1 MTPLE
6 DDLRAAMRATAKK
19 IPPGPPPPL
28 TLPKRRRLIRPLS
41 PGYWSRRSRAFALA
55 TVFLIGAVVAA
66 SLALGT
72 VFTGHRSPVSL
83 PFRPQPAS
91 VLGVP
96 AYYVALT
103 SPDGYLP
110 GIPPEATTATI
121 RATVTGK
128 VLATVAVPRP
138 YGNFTAVAAATDDRT
153 FVLAAETGKVVAP
166 QKNPGPAARFFVLH
180 LDPASPTAAGQVRL
194 QALPASYIP
203 AGTTME
209 SMALSADG
217 TSLAAVI
224 GDFAVNKLYVYHL
237 TTGERHFWYATAC
250 GRCTPAGVG
259 LGSGDA
265 DPGTLSWAADGKT
278 LAFLFV
284 DGDENQDG
292 IRLLNTSSRSTNLLA
307 DSKLSVARS
316 RIPFAAE
323 AVLTPDGQTIFTV
336 QIIAS
341 AQGHARQQLESV
353 SAATGHL
360 IAVLNQVSWRANF
373 EQIQWT
379 NASGSQLLISGPH
392 DTGSGAGVLK
402 GGRYTPIPWSSKI
415 FAAAW

>member
-1 MTPLE
+1 MT
-6 DDLRAAMRATAKK
+6 A
-19 IPPGPPPPL
+19 
-28 TLPKRRRLIRPLS
+28 
-41 PGYWSRRSRAFALA
+41 
-55 TVFLIGAVVAA
+55 VVLIGALVAGA
-66 SLALGT
+66 LALSSVLT
-72 VFTGHRSPVSL
+72 RRPAPASL

-96 AYYVALT
+96 AYYVSLT
-103 SPDGYLP
+103 SHDGYAP
-110 GIPPEATTATI
+110 EIPPEATTATI
-121 RATVTGK
+121 RATATGK

-138 YGNFTAVAAATDDRT
+138 YGNFTAVAAASDDRT
-153 FVLAAETGKVVAP
+153 FVLAAEKGKVVAP
-166 QKNPGPAARFFVLH
+166 QKNPAPAARFFVLH

-203 AGTTME
+203 AGTTVE

-224 GDFAVNKLYVYHL
+224 GDFAANKLYVYHL

-250 GRCTPAGVG
+250 ARCFPAGVG
-259 LGSGDA
+259 LGSDDA

-278 LAFLFV
+278 LAFLFLL
-284 DGDENQDG
+284 GDENQDG
-292 IRLLNTSSRSTNLLA
+292 VRLLNTGSRSTNLLA

-316 RIPFAAE
+316 RLPFAAE

-336 QIIAS
+336 RIVDS
-341 AQGHARQQLESV
+341 GHGHARQQLVSV
-353 SAATGHL
+353 SAATGKL
-360 IAVLNQVSWRANF
+360 IAVLNQVSWRPNL

-392 DTGSGAGVLK
+392 DTGGGAGVLK

>member
-1 MTPLE
+1 MTRLE
-6 DDLRAAMRATAKK
+6 DELRATLRATAEK

-28 TLPKRRRLIRPLS
+28 RLPERRLTGSLP
-41 PGYWSRRSRAFALA
+41 RSWRAR
-55 TVFLIGAVVAA
+55 TVTLTAVVLIGALVAGA
-66 SLALGT
+66 LALSSVLT
-72 VFTGHRSPVSL
+72 RRPAPASL
-83 PFRPQPAS
+83 PFRPQRAS

-96 AYYVALT
+96 AYYVSLT
-103 SPDGYLP
+103 SPDGYAP
-110 GIPPEATTATI
+110 DIRPEATTATI
-121 RATVTGK
+121 RATATGK

-138 YGNFTAVAAATDDRT
+138 YGNFTAVAAASDDRT
-153 FVLAAETGKVVAP
+153 FVLAAQKGKVVAP
-166 QKNPGPAARFFVLH
+166 QKNHVPAARFFVLH
-180 LDPASPTAAGQVRL
+180 LDPASPTAAGQVLL

-203 AGTTME
+203 AGTTVE
-209 SMALSADG
+209 GMALSADG

-224 GDFAVNKLYVYHL
+224 GDFALNKLYVYHL

-278 LAFLFV
+278 LAFLFL

-292 IRLLNTSSRSTNLLA
+292 VRLLNTSSRSTSLLA

-316 RIPFAAE
+316 RLPFAAE

-336 QIIAS
+336 RIVDS
-341 AQGHARQQLESV
+341 AHGHPRQQLVSV
-353 SAATGHL
+353 SAATGNL
-360 IAVLNQVSWRANF
+360 IAVLNQVSWRANL
-373 EQIQWT
+373 EEIQWT
-379 NASGSQLLISGPH
+379 DASGSQLLISGPH
-392 DTGSGAGVLK
+392 DTGGGAGVLK